1 MPEYQ
6 PTGPIAIKPRPQPE
20 DKPYAAI
27 GGTVPATDDEVGYY
41 FPPHLRLCEDWEFE
55 SIKTPSSSSSSS
67 SSIERIERTNT
78 SLDLEVS
85 EGGSDAEFHW
95 FDPDLFELDGP
106 ANQASEPATTSRPG
120 DPVAEETSV
129 QVPRVRR
136 RVRRMLRELHIA
148 F

>member
-6 PTGPIAIKPRPQPE
+6 RSGPIAIKPRPQLT

-27 GGTVPATDDEVGYY
+27 GGTVPATDDAVGYY
-41 FPPHLRLCEDWEFE
+41 FPSRLRLCDDWEFE

-67 SSIERIERTNT
+67 ASIERANT
-78 SLDLEVS
+78 RPGLEES
-85 EGGSDAEFHW
+85 EGSSDAKFHW

-106 ANQASEPATTSRPG
+106 ENEASEP
-120 DPVAEETSV
+120 VAEGTSV
-129 QVPRVRR
+129 PVPRVPR
-136 RVRRMLRELHIA
+136 RVRRKLRELYIA